1 MKKWKEIFAG
11 KKAVVLIFAILL
23 VGVCILGFA
32 ASSGKSKTETA
43 QAVNTESAVKDEA
56 VDVEDNT
63 AEETVEIEIDPAY
76 QLIWED
82 EFEGTELNRD
92 DWNVEL
98 HDPGWVN
105 AEWQEYVDC
114 EDNIYVGPGLQRSQG
129 HQREGGSLRQGPA
142 VGGTIQ
148 GGEWLHHLPG
158 AFGADKTWP

>member
-63 AEETVEIEIDPAY
+63 AEETVEIKIDPAY
-76 QLIWED
+76 QLVWED
-82 EFEGTELNRD
+82 EFEGTELNRN

-114 EDNIYVGPGLQRSQG
+114 EDNIYVKDGNLVIQPIKMKVDHKDYYTSG
-129 HQREGGSLRQGPA
+129 REAEDLRPKY
-142 VGGTIQ
+142 
-148 GGEWLHHLPG
+148 
-158 AFGADKTWP
+158 DKLLNRLEKMLNY